1 MDEQRRQDYLAM
13 KTALTKILERLNDQI
28 EFYPADS
35 DEEKHQDLIRKAIY
49 YRDLIRQIDQKLN
62 AD

>member
-13 KTALTKILERLNDQI
+13 KAALTEILDRLNDQI
-28 EFYPADS
+28 EFYPFDS
-35 DEEKHQDLIRKAIY
+35 DEKKYQDLIRKAIY
-49 YRDLIRQIDQKLN
+49 YRDLIRQIDQQLN